1 LQSGFI
7 RIAKRPIKRS
17 AFLLLTRHFRRFG
30 GYDQRYALRYICRL
44 QRLRGC
50 RGLSSSP
57 LDETPPVTR
66 FLVLTLAYFATG
78 WLGLQI
84 PYSGSHITLVWL
96 PTGIAVAALFRWGS
110 VVWPGVYLGAFLVNL
125 VIGSPWPLAAAIA
138 VGNTLAPLVSALWL
152 RRFGFHPSFDRQ
164 HDVGTFLAAAG
175 GGMLVS
181 ASGGVLSLT
190 LAGLMSAQAMPMAWL
205 VWWLGDTVGVLLAA
219 PLLLTLSWRNVE
231 QLKRVRRELLLWLL
245 VAGPV
250 AWLAF
255 IRDYEQLGRTLP
267 LAFLTLPLFAWA
279 ALRFGNTVAALA
291 GLGFSLVAAW
301 STATGHG
308 TFFLPDEHLSLMLLW
323 SYMATTVLTGL
334 MIAALQAERQ
344 LMAASL
350 RTSEEMLRGL
360 YEVSPLGIA
369 LTDMQGRYVEFNEA
383 FRNICGYP
391 AETLKGLDYW
401 QLTPEKYRAEEA
413 RQLVSLERS
422 GRYGP
427 YEKEYIR
434 QDGSLVPLRFNGM
447 LITRQDGEK
456 YIWSIVEN
464 VTDQRLNQ
472 QRLEHLLAEQKAI
485 LDNHLVGIVT
495 VRERHVVWANPA
507 FEQMLGYG
515 PGELVG
521 APTRQNYPD
530 EESYLAFGRAA
541 YPVLMAGDIFRAQI
555 EHVRQD
561 GRPIWID
568 LSGAMLDRAS
578 GESLWCFVDVTEH
591 RLLEQS
597 IAESEKMLREA
608 QEVGRIGSYAFDIVA
623 DRWSG
628 SQVLDDIFGIAA
640 DYPRTL
646 EGWRQLFDP
655 AEREEIAA
663 YLQAVMAQRSR
674 FNREYRIRRASDG
687 EVRWVQGIG
696 EITCGADGQQL
707 RMVGTV
713 QDITR
718 RKLAEEELCRAKE
731 AAETANVAKSQF
743 LATMSHEIRTPMNG
757 MLGMAQLLLMPG
769 LDEAERLEY
778 ARTIFNSGQALLTL
792 LNDILDL
799 SKVEAGKLDLVPAA
813 CDMRQLV
820 EETASL
826 FAEPARAKGL
836 LIEAVWRGPLPGCY
850 RADPLRLR
858 QMLSNLVSNA
868 IKFTNC
874 GFVRIEARELSADDD
889 GAQLEFVVTD
899 SGIGI
904 SAEQQALLFQP
915 FSQADSSTTRQYGG
929 TGLGLSI
936 VHRLAGLMA
945 GEVGVDSAAG
955 QGARFWFRVR
965 VGPLPAGAERRHRER
980 QRSAPDG
987 RTPGLVGRVL
997 VVEDNPVNR
1006 AVIEALLGRL
1016 GVRVA
1021 SVENGRQGLDFVTA
1035 GGQTD
1040 LVLMDVQM
1048 PVMDGIEA
1056 TQCIRRW
1063 EQDGGRRR
1071 LPIVA
1076 LTAGAFEDDHRRCL
1090 EAGMDAFLT
1099 KPVKLDELATTLGH
1113 WLATAGEQA

>member
-1 LQSGFI
+1 
-7 RIAKRPIKRS
+7 
-17 AFLLLTRHFRRFG
+17 
-30 GYDQRYALRYICRL
+30 
-44 QRLRGC
+44 
-50 RGLSSSP
+50 
-57 LDETPPVTR
+57 VTR

-84 PYSGSHITLVWL
+84 PYTGSHITLVWL

-138 VGNTLAPLVSALWL
+138 VGNTLAPLLSAAWL
-152 RRFGFHPSFDRQ
+152 RRIGFHPAFDRQ

-175 GGMLVS
+175 GGMLLS
-181 ASGGVLSLT
+181 ASGGVAGLT
-190 LAGLMSAQAMPMAWL
+190 LAGLVPAQAAPGAWL

-219 PLLLTLSWRNVE
+219 PLLLTLSWRSVE

-245 VAGPV
+245 VAAPV

-255 IRDYEQLGRTLP
+255 VQDYDELGRTLP

-308 TFFLPDEHLSLMLLW
+308 TFFLPDEHISLILLW

-334 MIAALQAERQ
+334 MIAALRAER
-344 LMAASL
+344 LHIAANL

-360 YEVSPLGIA
+360 YEMSPLGIA

-401 QLTPEKYRAEEA
+401 QLTPEKYREEEA
-413 RQLVSLERS
+413 RQLAYLERS

-434 QDGSLVPLRFNGM
+434 QDGRLVPLRLNGM
-447 LITRQDGEK
+447 LITRHDGEK
-456 YIWSIVEN
+456 YIWSIVEDI
-464 VTDQRLNQ
+464 TDQRQDQ
-472 QRLEHLLAEQKAI
+472 QRLERMLSEQKAI

-495 VRERHVVWANPA
+495 VRDRRVVWANPA

-521 APTRQNYPD
+521 APTRQNYLD
-530 EESYLAFGRAA
+530 EASYLAFGRAA
-541 YPVLMAGDIFRAQI
+541 YPVLMAGNIFRAEI
-555 EHVRQD
+555 EHVSKNGQR
-561 GRPIWID
+561 IWVD
-568 LSGAMLDRAS
+568 LSGAMLDPAS

-591 RLLEQS
+591 RSLEQS

-608 QEVGRIGSYAFDIVA
+608 QEVGRIGSYAFDIAA
-623 DRWSG
+623 DRWTG

-646 EGWRQLFDP
+646 EGWRQLVDP
-655 AEREEIAA
+655 AEREEFGA

-696 EITCGADGQQL
+696 EVTCGADGQQL

-731 AAETANVAKSQF
+731 AAEAANVAKSQF

-778 ARTIFNSGQALLTL
+778 ARTIYNSGQALLTL

-799 SKVEAGKLDLVPAA
+799 SKVEAGKLELVPAA

-826 FAEPARAKGL
+826 FGEPARAKGL
-836 LIEAVWRGPLPGCY
+836 HIEAAWHGPLPGCY

-868 IKFTNC
+868 IKFTNT
-874 GFVRIEARELSADDD
+874 GFVRIEARELAADDD

-904 SAEQQALLFQP
+904 SAEQQALLFRP

-955 QGARFWFRVR
+955 QGARFWFRIR
-965 VGPLPAGAERRHRER
+965 VGHLPEGAERR
-980 QRSAPDG
+980 RSELNG
-987 RTPGLVGRVL
+987 RAAGGRAPGLVGRVL

-1006 AVIEALLGRL
+1006 VVIEGLLRRL
-1016 GVRVA
+1016 GILVD
-1021 SVENGRQGLDFVTA
+1021 SVDNGRRGLDFVTS
-1035 GGQTD
+1035 GGQAD

-1056 TQCIRRW
+1056 TRCIRCW
-1063 EQDGGRRR
+1063 EQEGGRRR

-1076 LTAGAFEDDHRRCL
+1076 LTAGAFEEDRRRCL

-1099 KPVKLDELATTLGH
+1099 KPVRLDELATTLGQ
-1113 WLATAGEQA
+1113 WLASAGEQA

>member
-1 LQSGFI
+1 M
-7 RIAKRPIKRS
+7 
-17 AFLLLTRHFRRFG
+17 
-30 GYDQRYALRYICRL
+30 
-44 QRLRGC
+44 
-50 RGLSSSP
+50 
-57 LDETPPVTR
+57 TR

-84 PYSGSHITLVWL
+84 PYTGSHITLVWL
-96 PTGIAVAALFRWGS
+96 PTGIAMAALFRWGS
-110 VVWPGVYLGAFLVNL
+110 GVWPGVYLGAFMVNL

-138 VGNTLAPLVSALWL
+138 VGNTLAPLLSAVWL
-152 RRFGFHPSFDRQ
+152 RRIGFHPVFDRQ
-164 HDVGTFLAAAG
+164 YDVGTFLLAAG

-181 ASGGVLSLT
+181 ALGGVASLY
-190 LAGLMSAQAMPMAWL
+190 LAGLLPAPATPWAWL
-205 VWWLGDTVGVLLAA
+205 IWWLGDTVGVLLAA
-219 PLLLTLSWRNVE
+219 PLLLTLSWRSLE

-308 TFFLPDEHLSLMLLW
+308 TFFLPDEHISLMLLW
-323 SYMATTVLTGL
+323 SYMATTVVTGL

-344 LMAASL
+344 HIAASL

-369 LTDMQGRYVEFNEA
+369 LTDMQGHYVEFNEA
-383 FRNICGYP
+383 FRNIVGYP
-391 AETLKGLDYW
+391 AETLKALDYW

-413 RQLVSLERS
+413 QQLALLESS

-434 QDGSLVPLRFNGM
+434 QDGSLVPLRLNGM

-456 YIWSIVEN
+456 YIWSIVEDI
-464 VTDQRLNQ
+464 TDQRRNQ

-495 VRERHVVWANPA
+495 VRERSIVWANPA

-515 PGELVG
+515 PGELAG

-530 EESYLAFGRAA
+530 QDSYQALGRAA

-555 EHVRQD
+555 EHVRKD
-561 GRPIWID
+561 GRHIWID
-568 LSGAMLDRAS
+568 LSGAMLDPAS
-578 GESLWCFVDVTEH
+578 GESLWCFVDITEH
-591 RLLEQS
+591 RLLEQE
-597 IAESEKMLREA
+597 IADSERMLREA
-608 QEVGRIGSYAFDIVA
+608 QEVGRIGSYAFDLTV

-646 EGWRQLFDP
+646 AGWRQLIDP
-655 AEREEIAA
+655 AEREEAA
-663 YLQAVMAQRSR
+663 GAFQAALASGSSY
-674 FNREYRIRRASDG
+674 NREYRIRRASDG
-687 EVRWVQGIG
+687 AVRWVQSIG
-696 EITCGADGQQL
+696 EFVCDAGGRPV

-713 QDITR
+713 QDITP
-718 RKLAEEELCRAKE
+718 RKLAKEELRRAKE
-731 AAETANVAKSQF
+731 AAEAANVAKSQF

-769 LDEAERLEY
+769 LEEAERLEY

-813 CDMRQLV
+813 CDMAQLV
-820 EETASL
+820 DETASL

-836 LIEAVWRGPLPGCY
+836 HIEAVWHGPRPGCY

-868 IKFTNC
+868 IKFTDR
-874 GFVRIEARELSADDD
+874 GFVRIDARELAADDGD
-889 GAQLEFVVTD
+889 AQLEFVVTD

-904 SAEQQALLFQP
+904 APEQQALLFQP

-945 GEVGVDSAAG
+945 GEVGVDSATG
-955 QGARFWFRVR
+955 QGARFWFRIR
-965 VGPLPAGAERRHRER
+965 VGQLQEGGERRRRER
-980 QRSAPDG
+980 NGSVSGSRL
-987 RTPGLVGRVL
+987 PGFAGRVL
-997 VVEDNPVNR
+997 VVEDNQVNQ
-1006 AVIEALLGRL
+1006 AVIKALLSRL
-1016 GVRVA
+1016 GILVDCVD
-1021 SVENGRQGLDFVTA
+1021 NGRQGLDFVTA
-1035 GGQTD
+1035 GEAVD

-1056 TQCIRRW
+1056 TQSIRRW
-1063 EQDGGRRR
+1063 EQEGGHRRR
-1071 LPIVA
+1071 PIIA
-1076 LTAGAFEDDHRRCL
+1076 LTAGAFEGDQRRCL

-1099 KPVKLDELATTLGH
+1099 KPVKLDELVSVLGR
-1113 WLATAGEQA
+1113 WLAVAEQPAGEA

>member
-1 LQSGFI
+1 
-7 RIAKRPIKRS
+7 
-17 AFLLLTRHFRRFG
+17 
-30 GYDQRYALRYICRL
+30 
-44 QRLRGC
+44 
-50 RGLSSSP
+50 
-57 LDETPPVTR
+57 VTR

-84 PYSGSHITLVWL
+84 PYTGSHITLVWL
-96 PTGIAVAALFRWGS
+96 PTGIAMAALFRWGS
-110 VVWPGVYLGAFLVNL
+110 GVWPGVYLGAFMVNL

-138 VGNTLAPLVSALWL
+138 VGNTLAPLLSAVWL
-152 RRFGFHPSFDRQ
+152 RRIGFHPVFDRQ
-164 HDVGTFLAAAG
+164 YDVGTFLLAAG

-181 ASGGVLSLT
+181 ALGGVASLY
-190 LAGLMSAQAMPMAWL
+190 LAGLLPAPATPWAWL
-205 VWWLGDTVGVLLAA
+205 IWWLGDTVGVLLAA
-219 PLLLTLSWRNVE
+219 PLLLTLSWRSLE

-308 TFFLPDEHLSLMLLW
+308 TFFLPDEHISLMLLW
-323 SYMATTVLTGL
+323 SYMATTVVTGL

-344 LMAASL
+344 HIAASL

-369 LTDMQGRYVEFNEA
+369 LTDMQGHYVEFNEA
-383 FRNICGYP
+383 FRNIVGYP
-391 AETLKGLDYW
+391 AETLKALDYW

-413 RQLVSLERS
+413 QQLALLESS

-434 QDGSLVPLRFNGM
+434 QDGSLVPLRLNGM

-456 YIWSIVEN
+456 YIWSIVEDI
-464 VTDQRLNQ
+464 TDQRRNQ

-495 VRERHVVWANPA
+495 VRERSIVWANPA

-515 PGELVG
+515 PGELAG

-530 EESYLAFGRAA
+530 QDSYQALGRAA

-555 EHVRQD
+555 EHVRKD
-561 GRPIWID
+561 GRHIWID
-568 LSGAMLDRAS
+568 LSGAMLDPAS
-578 GESLWCFVDVTEH
+578 GESLWCFVDITEH
-591 RLLEQS
+591 RLLEQE
-597 IAESEKMLREA
+597 IADSERMLREA
-608 QEVGRIGSYAFDIVA
+608 QEVGRIGSYAFDLTV

-646 EGWRQLFDP
+646 AGWRQLIDP
-655 AEREEIAA
+655 AEREEAA
-663 YLQAVMAQRSR
+663 GAFQAALASGSSY
-674 FNREYRIRRASDG
+674 NREYRIRRASDG
-687 EVRWVQGIG
+687 AVRWVQSIG
-696 EITCGADGQQL
+696 EFVCDAGGRPV

-713 QDITR
+713 QDITP
-718 RKLAEEELCRAKE
+718 RKLAKEELRRAKE
-731 AAETANVAKSQF
+731 AAEAANVAKSQF

-769 LDEAERLEY
+769 LEEAERLEY

-813 CDMRQLV
+813 CDMAQLV
-820 EETASL
+820 DETASL

-836 LIEAVWRGPLPGCY
+836 HIEAVWHGPRPGCY

-868 IKFTNC
+868 IKFTDR
-874 GFVRIEARELSADDD
+874 GFVRIDARELAADDGD
-889 GAQLEFVVTD
+889 AQLEFVVTD

-904 SAEQQALLFQP
+904 APEQQALLFQP

-945 GEVGVDSAAG
+945 GEVGVDSATG
-955 QGARFWFRVR
+955 QGARFWFRIR
-965 VGPLPAGAERRHRER
+965 VGQLQEGGERRRRER
-980 QRSAPDG
+980 NGSVSGSRL
-987 RTPGLVGRVL
+987 PGFAGRVL
-997 VVEDNPVNR
+997 VVEDNQVNQ
-1006 AVIEALLGRL
+1006 AVIKALLSRL
-1016 GVRVA
+1016 GILVDCVD
-1021 SVENGRQGLDFVTA
+1021 NGRQGLDFVTA
-1035 GGQTD
+1035 GEAVD

-1056 TQCIRRW
+1056 TQSIRRW
-1063 EQDGGRRR
+1063 EQEGGHRRR
-1071 LPIVA
+1071 PIIA
-1076 LTAGAFEDDHRRCL
+1076 LTAGAFEGDQRRCL

-1099 KPVKLDELATTLGH
+1099 KPVKLDELVSVLGR
-1113 WLATAGEQA
+1113 WLAVAEQPAGEA

>member
-1 LQSGFI
+1 MPPANGS
-7 RIAKRPIKRS
+7 
-17 AFLLLTRHFRRFG
+17 LLSQTV
-30 GYDQRYALRYICRL
+30 
-44 QRLRGC
+44 
-50 RGLSSSP
+50 LSP
-57 LDETPPVTR
+57 FDETLPVTR

-84 PYSGSHITLVWL
+84 PYTGSHITLVWL

-110 VVWPGVYLGAFLVNL
+110 RVWPGIYLGAFMVNL

-138 VGNTLAPLVSALWL
+138 VGNTLAPLLSAVWL
-152 RRFGFHPSFDRQ
+152 RRIGFHPAFDRQ
-164 HDVGTFLAAAG
+164 LDVGIFLLAAG

-181 ASGGVLSLT
+181 ALGGVASLY
-190 LAGLMSAQAMPMAWL
+190 LAGLLPAQAAPWAWL
-205 VWWLGDTVGVLLAA
+205 IWWLGDTVGVLLAA
-219 PLLLTLSWRNVE
+219 PLLLTLSGRSLE

-308 TFFLPDEHLSLMLLW
+308 TFFLPDEHISLMLLW
-323 SYMATTVLTGL
+323 SYMATTVVTGL

-344 LMAASL
+344 QMAASL
-350 RTSEEMLRGL
+350 RNSEEMLRGL

-369 LTDMQGRYVEFNEA
+369 LTDMQGHYVEFNEA
-383 FRNICGYP
+383 FLNICGYP
-391 AETLKGLDYW
+391 AETLKALDYW

-413 RQLVSLERS
+413 QQLALLESS

-434 QDGSLVPLRFNGM
+434 QDGSLVPLRLNGM

-456 YIWSIVEN
+456 YIWSIVEDI
-464 VTDQRLNQ
+464 TDQRRNQ

-485 LDNHLVGIVT
+485 LENHLVGIVT
-495 VRERHVVWANPA
+495 VRERRIVWANPA

-515 PGELVG
+515 PGELAG
-521 APTRQNYPD
+521 TPTRQNYPD
-530 EESYLAFGRAA
+530 QDSYLAVGRAA

-555 EHVRQD
+555 EHVRKD
-561 GRPIWID
+561 GRNIWVD
-568 LSGAMLDRAS
+568 LSGAMLDSAS
-578 GESLWCFVDVTEH
+578 GESLWCFVDITEH
-591 RLLEQS
+591 RLLEQG
-597 IAESEKMLREA
+597 IANSERMLREA
-608 QEVGRIGSYAFDIVA
+608 QEVGRIGSYAFEIAV

-646 EGWRQLFDP
+646 AGWRQLIDP
-655 AEREEIAA
+655 AEREEVAGAFQAA
-663 YLQAVMAQRSR
+663 LASGSS

-687 EVRWVQGIG
+687 AVRWVQSIG
-696 EITCGADGQQL
+696 EFVCDAGGRPV

-713 QDITR
+713 QDITP
-718 RKLAEEELCRAKE
+718 RKLAKEELCRAKE
-731 AAETANVAKSQF
+731 AAEAANVAKSQF

-769 LDEAERLEY
+769 LEEAERLEY

-813 CDMRQLV
+813 CDMAQLV
-820 EETASL
+820 DETVSL

-836 LIEAVWRGPLPGCY
+836 HIEAAWHGPRPGCY

-868 IKFTNC
+868 IKFTDS
-874 GFVRIEARELSADDD
+874 GFVRIEARELAADDSD
-889 GAQLEFVVTD
+889 AQLEFVVTD

-904 SAEQQALLFQP
+904 APEQQALLFQP

-955 QGARFWFRVR
+955 QGARFWFRIR
-965 VGPLPAGAERRHRER
+965 VGQLPEGAERRRRER
-980 QRSAPDG
+980 NGSAAG
-987 RTPGLVGRVL
+987 SRLPGLAGRVL

-1006 AVIEALLGRL
+1006 AVIKALLGRL
-1016 GVRVA
+1016 GILVEC
-1021 SVENGRQGLDFVTA
+1021 VENGRQGLDFVTA
-1035 GGQTD
+1035 GGAAD

-1056 TQCIRRW
+1056 TQSIRRW
-1063 EQDGGRRR
+1063 EQEGGRDRR
-1071 LPIVA
+1071 PIVA

-1099 KPVKLDELATTLGH
+1099 KPVKLDELVSVLGR
-1113 WLATAGEQA
+1113 WLAVAEQPAGEV